1 MNKKKTGGVRLNS
14 LQDIGLIAGPVLAV
28 CMYFLLPDQYMG
40 SDGATAVL
48 TSSAKATI
56 AVLTLM
62 AVWWL
67 SEAIDISATA
77 LLPVALF
84 PLLGVAD
91 IRTAASSYGHPLIFL
106 YLGGFIIALSMGRWG
121 LDRRISLVTLNWVG
135 TRPGAMLAG
144 FMLAT
149 AVLSGVVSNTAT
161 TAMMLPIAVSVIH
174 LVSKDNNQISP
185 KCQSNFATCLML
197 AIAYSASVG
206 GMMTIVG
213 TPTNVFLISYL
224 RDNIPEPYRI
234 DVSFARWMLIGVP
247 LALVFL
253 PAIWF
258 LLCKVIYPVRFREVP
273 GGKALIQQELKS
285 IGRFNRGEAVTLAVF
300 LLTAALWIFLPLIK
314 QIHWETGGEPFFP
327 FASLTDSGVVMVT
340 ATLLFVIPVPGEERR
355 FVMNWETVAKMPWG
369 ILILFGGG
377 LSLAAAVDANG
388 VAEFLGSFS
397 RYIKGV
403 PPIILVLVVTTAIVF
418 LTELTSNVA
427 TTAAVVPILAA
438 LAPGLSIHPYD
449 LVVPATLAASCA
461 FMLPVA
467 TPPNAIV
474 FGSGRVT
481 MRQMARAGFWL
492 NLVGI
497 VIVTAVSS
505 VLVDWVFKS

>member
-1 MNKKKTGGVRLNS
+1 
-14 LQDIGLIAGPVLAV
+14 
-28 CMYFLLPDQYMG
+28 
-40 SDGATAVL
+40 
-48 TSSAKATI
+48 
-56 AVLTLM
+56 
-62 AVWWL
+62 
-67 SEAIDISATA
+67 
-77 LLPVALF
+77 
-84 PLLGVAD
+84 
-91 IRTAASSYGHPLIFL
+91 
-106 YLGGFIIALSMGRWG
+106 
-121 LDRRISLVTLNWVG
+121 
-135 TRPGAMLAG
+135 
-144 FMLAT
+144 
-149 AVLSGVVSNTAT
+149 
-161 TAMMLPIAVSVIH
+161 
-174 LVSKDNNQISP
+174 
-185 KCQSNFATCLML
+185 
-197 AIAYSASVG
+197 
-206 GMMTIVG
+206 
-213 TPTNVFLISYL
+213 
-224 RDNIPEPYRI
+224 
-234 DVSFARWMLIGVP
+234 
-247 LALVFL
+247 
-253 PAIWF
+253 
-258 LLCKVIYPVRFREVP
+258 
-273 GGKALIQQELKS
+273 
-285 IGRFNRGEAVTLAVF
+285 
-300 LLTAALWIFLPLIK
+300 
-314 QIHWETGGEPFFP
+314 
-327 FASLTDSGVVMVT
+327 
-340 ATLLFVIPVPGEERR
+340 
-355 FVMNWETVAKMPWG
+355 MNWETVAKMPWG